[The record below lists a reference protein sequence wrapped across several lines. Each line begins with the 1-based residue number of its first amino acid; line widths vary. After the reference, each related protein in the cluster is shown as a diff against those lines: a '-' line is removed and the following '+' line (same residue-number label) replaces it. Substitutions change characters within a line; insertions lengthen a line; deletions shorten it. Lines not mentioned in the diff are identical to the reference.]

1 MERVLVVMKPD
12 GIERGL
18 TGAVLKTF
26 EECGLKLVAI
36 KMLKADQ
43 TLVGKHYVEDKD
55 WMLSVGKKTKQS
67 ALEKGVE
74 MKETEMEIG
83 QRVRQALI
91 RELTRTPVVA
101 FVLEGNAAAEIAR
114 KIIGATEPR
123 KADPASIRGKY
134 ASDSYGLADGKKRS
148 VRNVVHISEEAKVA
162 EKEIKVWFKDSEF
175 AKYKRTDEDVLYG

>member
-12 GIERGL
+12 GVERGL
-18 TGAVLKTF
+18 TGTVIKTF

-36 KMLKADQ
+36 KMIKADQ
-43 TLVGKHYVEDKD
+43 ALVGKHYVEDKD
-55 WMLSVGKKTKQS
+55 WMMSVGKKTKQS

-83 QRVRQALI
+83 QRVRNALI

-114 KIIGATEPR
+114 KLIGATEPR
-123 KADPASIRGKY
+123 KADPASIRGRY
-134 ASDSYGLADGKKRS
+134 ASDTYGLADGKKRS
-148 VRNVVHISEEAKVA
+148 VRNIAHVSENAEIA
-162 EKEIKVWFKDSEF
+162 EKEIKVWFKESEIC
-175 AKYKRTDEDVLYG
+175 KYKRCDEEAMYG